1 MYKNKFLKKAID
13 NKLKENVSQHT
24 IINLYE
30 NETITF
36 QNQPKNPF
44 MNRAQFSKKWHM
56 SNKKQGKSNS

>member
-1 MYKNKFLKKAID
+1 MKFLKYSDSYKCTKTNFFKKAID

-30 NETITF
+30 NEIIIF

-44 MNRAQFSKKWHM
+44 MNRAQLF
-56 SNKKQGKSNS
+56 

>member
-1 MYKNKFLKKAID
+1 MKFLKYSDSYKCTKTSFFKKAID

-30 NETITF
+30 NEIITF

-44 MNRAQFSKKWHM
+44 MNRAQLF
-56 SNKKQGKSNS
+56 

>member
-13 NKLKENVSQHT
+13 NKLKENVSQYT

-44 MNRAQFSKKWHM
+44 MNRAQLF
-56 SNKKQGKSNS
+56 